1 MDEMTRDEQAVTA
14 VSARAMTTAVD
25 IFTVT
30 ARAEQIPSTW

>member
-1 MDEMTRDEQAVTA
+1 MEEMIMDEQAVTT
-14 VSARAMTTAVD
+14 VKARAMTMAVD